1 MDSLGKRIRRLRG
14 ARSQATYAAQ
24 LGISKGALGSYER
37 DSNSPNAL
45 VLSAICTQES
55 VSADWLLLGREVP
68 PAVGTQAA
76 GNTDDARMQDVERR
90 LEFVESMVEA
100 LIRAR
105 RPRGEDTSLSHGPQE
120 ADTPPV
126 QR

>member
-45 VLSAICTQES
+45 VLATICAQEG

-68 PAVGTQAA
+68 SAVDTRRAD
-76 GNTDDARMQDVERR
+76 TMDDARIWSAVWSSWKAWWRR
-90 LEFVESMVEA
+90 
-100 LIRAR
+100 
-105 RPRGEDTSLSHGPQE
+105 
-120 ADTPPV
+120 
-126 QR
+126 